1 MIWTCK
7 RLEHDWF
14 ISKDIWRI
22 FDWFKGLVDFLH
34 LQLYIYSLS
43 GATVNYYDE

>member
-1 MIWTCK
+1 MIWTRK

-22 FDWFKGLVDFLH
+22 FDWFKGLVDLFHQQWQIIVL
-34 LQLYIYSLS
+34 LAPQ
-43 GATVNYYDE
+43 